1 MPSEEIAHDPK
12 NALKHQV
19 SDGCACAMC
28 GATDRPLAFHVL
40 ERAYPKDDT
49 PAKGFLVMSMTVDA
63 LRGVFPLCDQCAPA
77 CSLCRLPV
85 ETDQVRAFKRSVG
98 ADNGKGVCPQHKGI
112 GGRLKAIIKRTLSIG

>member
-40 ERAYPKDDT
+40 ERDYPKDDV
-49 PAKGFLVMSMTVDA
+49 AAQGFLVLSMTVDA
-63 LRGVFPLCDQCAPA
+63 LRGSFPLCDRCAPA
-77 CSLCRLPV
+77 CPKCGLPV
-85 ETDQVRAFKRSVG
+85 ETEQVLAFQNSVG
-98 ADNGKGVCPQHKGI
+98 AKLGKGVCPQHEGL
-112 GGRLKAIIKRTLSIG
+112 GQRLKTVFKRTFNIG